1 MMRLLLGFWLLA
13 TLSGTAALGTA
24 ADLTGKWSGTLSI
37 AGENMP
43 SYMSL
48 MQDGPM
54 IVGSMGHDETHQF
67 PLRNVTVDQDTLA
80 FEASTPKVTF
90 SLSLKISEDS
100 LKGTV
105 KVRTTAKPGLA
116 RRPSIETIRHGRE
129 KSNMRL
135 PFTCPRGCVNESW

>member
-1 MMRLLLGFWLLA
+1 MRLLLGFWLLA

-105 KVRTTAKPGLA
+105 KATHDGETRTGTATFNRDHPSWA
-116 RRPSIETIRHGRE
+116 RKIKHASPFYVPA
-129 KSNMRL
+129 RL
-135 PFTCPRGCVNESW
+135 RQ